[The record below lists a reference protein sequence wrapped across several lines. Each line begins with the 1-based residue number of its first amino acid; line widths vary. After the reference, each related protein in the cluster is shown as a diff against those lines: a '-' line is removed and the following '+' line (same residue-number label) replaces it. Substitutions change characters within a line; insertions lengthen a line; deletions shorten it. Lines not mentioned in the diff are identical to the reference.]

1 MALFGPKVCPL
12 CGKEY
17 KGLGK
22 PCKDG
27 AYCGECY
34 QKVHVLIDGIGGYPY
49 CPEEHPTGIAEG
61 EDGALLIKDDI
72 GFLYPG
78 DIVFVN

>member
-34 QKVHVLIDGIGGYPY
+34 QKVHVLIDDD
-49 CPEEHPTGIAEG
+49 IAYELTLATIRKRLKEG
-61 EDGALLIKDDI
+61 EKALAAK
-72 GFLYPG
+72 PER
-78 DIVFVN
+78 